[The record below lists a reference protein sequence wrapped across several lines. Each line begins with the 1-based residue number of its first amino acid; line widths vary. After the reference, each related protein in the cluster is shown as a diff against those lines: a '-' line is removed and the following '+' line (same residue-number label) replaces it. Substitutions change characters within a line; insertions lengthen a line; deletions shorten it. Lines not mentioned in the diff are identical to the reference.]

1 MMTRIPKPMNAVDL
15 SSRYSY
21 EERDV
26 IAYMEQRE
34 GRPLR
39 QEEINLSL
47 AQASAVEGWPLSAVA
62 RFCALGLR
70 LIARSH

>member
-1 MMTRIPKPMNAVDL
+1 MTRIIPKPMNAVDL

-47 AQASAVEGWPLSAVA
+47 AQAASVEGWPLSAVA
-62 RFCALGLR
+62 RFHALGLR
-70 LIARSH
+70 LIARTH